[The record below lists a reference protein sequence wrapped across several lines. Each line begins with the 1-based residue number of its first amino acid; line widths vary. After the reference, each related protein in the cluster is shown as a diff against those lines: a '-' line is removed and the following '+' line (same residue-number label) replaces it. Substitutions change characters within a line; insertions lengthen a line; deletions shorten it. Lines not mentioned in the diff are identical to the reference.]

1 MYMHPK
7 TFLWIQEQDR
17 ERMFQQRA
25 LERAARSG
33 GEQRPGLVRGGL
45 ASIVKFVRQAA
56 VAASRRADQDG
67 SDLAADRRFE
77 RLTAD
82 RRRPSYW
89 GRRDDDRAL
98 SWRHGPAPEQ
108 PDLRRPF

>member
-7 TFLWIQEQDR
+7 TYLWIQEQDR

-33 GEQRPGLVRGGL
+33 GEQRPGIVRGGL

-56 VAASRRADQDG
+56 SSRAAGPTQTG
-67 SDLAADRRFE
+67 STPQ
-77 RLTAD
+77 LTGA
-82 RRRPSYW
+82 SN
-89 GRRDDDRAL
+89 A
-98 SWRHGPAPEQ
+98 
-108 PDLRRPF
+108 

>member
-33 GEQRPGLVRGGL
+33 GEQRPGIVRGGL
-45 ASIVKFVRQAA
+45 ASIVKFVRH
-56 VAASRRADQDG
+56 AASPRAAGPTKTG
-67 SDLAADRRFE
+67 STSQ
-77 RLTAD
+77 LTGA
-82 RRRPSYW
+82 SN
-89 GRRDDDRAL
+89 A
-98 SWRHGPAPEQ
+98 
-108 PDLRRPF
+108 

>member
-7 TFLWIQEQDR
+7 TYLWIQEQDR

-56 VAASRRADQDG
+56 PREPPG
-67 SDLAADRRFE
+67 
-77 RLTAD
+77 
-82 RRRPSYW
+82 RPS
-89 GRRDDDRAL
+89 RI
-98 SWRHGPAPEQ
+98 
-108 PDLRRPF
+108 RPRS

>member
-7 TFLWIQEQDR
+7 TYLWIQEQDR

-25 LERAARSG
+25 LQRAARSG
-33 GEQRPGLVRGGL
+33 GEQRPGLVRGGI
-45 ASIVKFVRQAA
+45 ASIVKFVRQAD
-56 VAASRRADQDG
+56 VAIRRAGRDR

-77 RLTAD
+77 RLTLD
-82 RRRPSYW
+82 RRRPSSGGGGATTGPYH
-89 GRRDDDRAL
+89 GG
-98 SWRHGPAPEQ
+98 HGPAPEQ

>member
-33 GEQRPGLVRGGL
+33 GEQRPGLVRGGI
-45 ASIVKFVRQAA
+45 ASIVKFVRQATSPKA
-56 VAASRRADQDG
+56 GEPAQTNYTSQ
-67 SDLAADRRFE
+67 
-77 RLTAD
+77 LTGTSNA
-82 RRRPSYW
+82 
-89 GRRDDDRAL
+89 
-98 SWRHGPAPEQ
+98 
-108 PDLRRPF
+108 

>member
-25 LERAARSG
+25 LERAAKSG
-33 GEQRPGLVRGGL
+33 GEQRPGIVRGGL

-56 VAASRRADQDG
+56 SSRAAGPTKSNPTSQ
-67 SDLAADRRFE
+67 
-77 RLTAD
+77 LTGA
-82 RRRPSYW
+82 SN
-89 GRRDDDRAL
+89 A
-98 SWRHGPAPEQ
+98 
-108 PDLRRPF
+108 

>member
-33 GEQRPGLVRGGL
+33 GDQRPGIVRGGL
-45 ASIVKFVRQAA
+45 ASIVKFVRNAA
-56 VAASRRADQDG
+56 APRAAGPTQSNPTSQ
-67 SDLAADRRFE
+67 
-77 RLTAD
+77 LTGA
-82 RRRPSYW
+82 SN
-89 GRRDDDRAL
+89 A
-98 SWRHGPAPEQ
+98 
-108 PDLRRPF
+108 

>member
-45 ASIVKFVRQAA
+45 ASIASSSAMPTSPRAA
-56 VAASRRADQDG
+56 GPTRRV
-67 SDLAADRRFE
+67 DLAADRRFE
-77 RLTAD
+77 R
-82 RRRPSYW
+82 
-89 GRRDDDRAL
+89 
-98 SWRHGPAPEQ
+98 
-108 PDLRRPF
+108 

>member
-7 TFLWIQEQDR
+7 TYLWIQEQDR

-33 GEQRPGLVRGGL
+33 GEQRPGLVRGGI

-56 VAASRRADQDG
+56 SPKAG
-67 SDLAADRRFE
+67 
-77 RLTAD
+77 
-82 RRRPSYW
+82 
-89 GRRDDDRAL
+89 
-98 SWRHGPAPEQ
+98 GPAQTIP
-108 PDLRRPF
+108 PLTGASHA

>member
-33 GEQRPGLVRGGL
+33 GEQRPGIVRGGI
-45 ASIVKFVRQAA
+45 ASIVKFVRQATSPA
-56 VAASRRADQDG
+56 GPTAPTRSH
-67 SDLAADRRFE
+67 AADRRFA
-77 RLTAD
+77 RLTLD
-82 RRRPSYW
+82 RRRPS
-89 GRRDDDRAL
+89 
-98 SWRHGPAPEQ
+98 
-108 PDLRRPF
+108 